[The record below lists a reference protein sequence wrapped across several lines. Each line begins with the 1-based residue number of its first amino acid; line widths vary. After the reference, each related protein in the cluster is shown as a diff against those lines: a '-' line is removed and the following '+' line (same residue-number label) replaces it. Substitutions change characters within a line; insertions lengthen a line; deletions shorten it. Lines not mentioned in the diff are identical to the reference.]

1 MAKNDNLT
9 DFLTD
14 VANAIRDKKGTTD
27 PINPQNFS
35 DEIASIESGGG
46 TSLINISLT
55 LDGATNTITKGATI
69 TITDNTTGEEIVK
82 TWEGSMIQVA
92 VPSLAEYT
100 IRCSK
105 IIGYSSPKKVVFIPS
120 KNVTYDYTFN
130 YITPPVGVYLLTTYD
145 DFIAPANWESHYE
158 CVGVFIGSSS
168 KGLLPY
174 KNYVLAPEVIDVSSY
189 NVTKDNI
196 SAIRNKMREEAIA
209 EYGDSITSPAELYC
223 GYTNSRY
230 AASADVFMEVW
241 NYEFKNGAQAF
252 MPSAY
257 EMRLIAQNRDAIIAA
272 YKAIGVT
279 LPYTL
284 SYTSIAD
291 WSIRPMHSSTPKSK
305 TTTAGTITFTSYGW
319 QCGESAGYA
328 EFPSSLDPATTT
340 IPFSAY

>member
-1 MAKNDNLT
+1 MAKNNNLT

-14 VANAIRDKKGTTD
+14 VANAIREKKGTND

-35 DEIASIESGGG
+35 DEIASIEGGGG

-69 TITDNTTGEEIVK
+69 TITDNATGEEIVK
-82 TWEGSMIQVA
+82 TWEGDMIQVA

-100 IRCSK
+100 IKCSK

-120 KNVTYDYTFN
+120 KDVTYDYAFN

-174 KNYVLAPEVIDVSSY
+174 KNYVLAPEVINISSFEI
-189 NVTKDNI
+189 TKDNI
-196 SAIRNKMREEAIA
+196 SNIRTRMREEAIA
-209 EYGDSITSPAELYC
+209 EYGDSITTLAELYC

-230 AASADVFMEVW
+230 AARANVFMEVW

-252 MPSAY
+252 TPSAY
-257 EMRLIAQNRDAIIAA
+257 EMRLIALNKDAIISA

-279 LPYTL
+279 LPYTVN
-284 SYTSIAD
+284 YDNAAK
-291 WSIRPMHSSTPKSK
+291 WSIPLMHSSTPNGR
-305 TTTAGTITFTSYGW
+305 TTIAGTVSFTSYGW
-319 QCGESAGYA
+319 QCGESDGYA
-328 EFPSSLDPATTT
+328 VLPSSLDPASTT
-340 IPFSAY
+340 IPFSVY